1 MVKLLAFV
9 ILGVA
14 YFNMGAEYEHLK
26 KSSEALWHY
35 QRVWFSD
42 VSAAARL
49 QVAVISVPWEFPNN
63 TEARDSCLQELGEE
77 FWPWTSLDPQY
88 HPSSWK
94 PSSSPIQSNMWGC
107 LFCFIFEAS
116 PQQANPSLCGS
127 THTEVRINSQ
137 RAFGWCVNPI
147 VDGSKN
153 PPGRSRRRSQ
163 PKCFTSGSLRSWYR
177 NIRGNKQMVFVEFL
191 ELLASV
197 ASLVSIV
204 SRFWAG
210 LEMIRIRSNDREKL
224 HVCRES
230 SSTKS

>member
-35 QRVWFSD
+35 QRVYFSD

-49 QVAVISVPWEFPNN
+49 RVAVISVPWEFPNK
-63 TEARDSCLQELGEE
+63 TKARDSCLQELGEE
-77 FWPWTSLDPQY
+77 FWPWTHNTTHLLGSQAV
-88 HPSSWK
+88 H
-94 PSSSPIQSNMWGC
+94 QSNRTCGAA
-107 LFCFIFEAS
+107 FFAS
-116 PQQANPSLCGS
+116 YLRHPLSKQIQACVDQLTQRSGS
-127 THTEVRINSQ
+127 THKELSVDVWIPL
-137 RAFGWCVNPI
+137 C

-153 PPGRSRRRSQ
+153 LSGRSRRRSQ

-177 NIRGNKQMVFVEFL
+177 NIRGNKQMVFMEFL
-191 ELLASV
+191 ELMASV

-224 HVCRES
+224 LVCRES
-230 SSTKS
+230 TSTKS